1 MEGISER
8 KCKSSEDEVSIVS
21 EDEEDAVAAD
31 SGIAI
36 CTGLFFFFFFFF
48 FFFCFFFVVVG
59 AFAASRWKIR
69 EGVVLGAEGG
79 VAIEQAWL
87 LLLLLDFFMDV
98 EGIKCKEREQRGTVP
113 RSEAASSCRHDG

>member
-8 KCKSSEDEVSIVS
+8 KCKSSEDEVSIVF

-31 SGIAI
+31 SGIAV

-48 FFFCFFFVVVG
+48 FFFVVVVG
-59 AFAASRWKIR
+59 AFAASWWKIR
-69 EGVVLGAEGG
+69 EGVVPGAEGG
-79 VAIEQAWL
+79 VATEQGCL

-98 EGIKCKEREQRGTVP
+98 EGIECKER
-113 RSEAASSCRHDG
+113 

>member
-1 MEGISER
+1 VEGISER

-48 FFFCFFFVVVG
+48 FCFFFVVVG

-79 VAIEQAWL
+79 VATEQAWL

>member
-31 SGIAI
+31 SGIAV
-36 CTGLFFFFFFFF
+36 CTGVFFFFFVV
-48 FFFCFFFVVVG
+48 VVVG
-59 AFAASRWKIR
+59 AFAASWWKIG
-69 EGVVLGAEGG
+69 EGVVPGAEGG
-79 VAIEQAWL
+79 VATEQGWLL

-98 EGIKCKEREQRGTVP
+98 EGIECKEREQRGTVP
-113 RSEAASSCRHDG
+113 RSEAASSCRHDD